1 MHHAS
6 AWGTL
11 LGGISYEEIRGAVHA
26 VLADDTI
33 GHLVLDIDS
42 PGGTVAGLP
51 ETAALI
57 REARKVK
64 PITAHINT
72 MAASAAYY
80 LASQASDVIITP
92 SGEAGSIGV
101 WTMHQNIS
109 KMLEDSGIDIT
120 LIFAGS
126 HKIDGHPFGP
136 LTEDVHESMQADV
149 DAFMQMFIDDVAHGR
164 GVSASVVRKT
174 FGDGKLLLAKEALAV
189 GMVDSIQSFAGA
201 AGNSKARSNMRRRRA
216 EIMRFI

>member
-1 MHHAS
+1 
-6 AWGTL
+6 
-11 LGGISYEEIRGAVHA
+11 
-26 VLADDTI
+26 
-33 GHLVLDIDS
+33 
-42 PGGTVAGLP
+42 
-51 ETAALI
+51 
-57 REARKVK
+57 
-64 PITAHINT
+64 
-72 MAASAAYY
+72 
-80 LASQASDVIITP
+80 
-92 SGEAGSIGV
+92 
-101 WTMHQNIS
+101 MHQNIS

-174 FGDGKLLLAKEALAV
+174 FGDGKLLLAKEALSV
-189 GMVDSIQSFAGA
+189 GMVDSVQSFVGA